1 MKVGIL
7 GAGQL
12 GRMLAGAAL
21 QLGLEPH
28 LFDPET
34 QACGHSAGRSWP
46 FSYDDQDSLER
57 FARTVD
63 LCTFEF
69 ENVPIKAVQMVSRH
83 TLVSPGMAALAV
95 SQDRLHEK
103 NFLRTLGIATPD
115 FQPWDPGDEL
125 PEQGILKT
133 RRLGYDGK
141 GQWDLSRS
149 RPQPQVVCICEQKL
163 SFQREL
169 AQIGVR
175 SRSGEVAFYP
185 LVETIQ
191 RDGILCEAIAPARLV
206 SEELVLQAREWVGKI
221 LESLDYVGVLAL
233 EIFEV
238 EGRLL
243 ANEMAPR
250 VHNSGHWS
258 DRGCRTSQ
266 FENHWRALLGW
277 PLGSTEAIGHSRLI
291 NLLGSVPEVPPT
303 RSGGDCRSAPPS
315 GLRPSPDPPC
325 YFGIYAT
332 YYGKDPRPGRK
343 VGHLTLVAD
352 SPEEVDALSSGV
364 LSHAT

>member
-28 LFDPET
+28 LYDPET

-46 FSYDDQDSLER
+46 FSYEDQDSLER
-57 FARTVD
+57 FARTVE

-69 ENVPIKAVQMVSRH
+69 ENVPVSAVQTVSRYS
-83 TLVSPGMAALAV
+83 LVAPGMAALAV

-103 NFLRTLGIATPD
+103 NFLRTLGIGTPD
-115 FQPWDPGDEL
+115 FQAWVPGAEL
-125 PEQGILKT
+125 PPQGILKT
-133 RRLGYDGK
+133 RRFGYDGK

-149 RPQPQVVCICEQKL
+149 RPQPGVTCICEEKL
-163 SFQREL
+163 AFQREL
-169 AQIGVR
+169 SQIGVR
-175 SRSGEVAFYP
+175 SRSGEIACYP

-191 RDGILCEAIAPARLV
+191 REGILCEAIAPARQV
-206 SEELVLQAREWVGKI
+206 SQELVNQARLWVTKI
-221 LESLDYVGVLAL
+221 LEALDYVGVLAL
-233 EIFEV
+233 ELFEV
-238 EGRLL
+238 DGQLL

-250 VHNSGHWS
+250 VHNSGHWT

-277 PLGSTEAIGHSRLI
+277 PLGDTEALGHCRLI
-291 NLLGSVPEVPPT
+291 NLLGSVPEVPPP
-303 RSGGDCRSAPPS
+303 GVH
-315 GLRPSPDPPC
+315 
-325 YFGIYAT
+325 AT
-332 YYGKDPRPGRK
+332 YYGKEARPGRK
-343 VGHLTLVAD
+343 LGHLTCLAD
-352 SPEEVDALSSGV
+352 TPEAVDEISSGV

>member
-28 LFDPET
+28 LYDPET

-46 FSYDDQDSLER
+46 FSYEDQDSLER
-57 FARTVD
+57 FARSVD

-69 ENVPIKAVQMVSRH
+69 ENVPVQAVQIVSRQ

-103 NFLRTLGIATPD
+103 NFLRTLEIDSPE
-115 FQPWDPGDEL
+115 FRPWIPGEEL

-133 RRLGYDGK
+133 RRFGYDGK
-141 GQWDLSRS
+141 GQWDLSRT
-149 RPQPQVVCICEQKL
+149 RPQPEVACLWEEKL
-163 SFQREL
+163 AFQREL
-169 AQIGVR
+169 SQIGVR
-175 SRSGEVAFYP
+175 SRTGEIAFYP
-185 LVETIQ
+185 LVETVQ
-191 RDGILCEAIAPARLV
+191 RNGILCEAIAPARDVPEALQA
-206 SEELVLQAREWVGKI
+206 QAREWVGKI
-221 LESLDYVGVLAL
+221 LQSLDYVGVLAL
-233 EIFEV
+233 ELFEV
-238 EGRLL
+238 DGRLL

-250 VHNSGHWS
+250 VHNSGHWT

-277 PLGSTEAIGHSRLI
+277 PLGSTETVGHCRLI

-303 RSGGDCRSAPPS
+303 GT
-315 GLRPSPDPPC
+315 
-325 YFGIYAT
+325 YAT
-332 YYGKDPRPGRK
+332 YYGKEPRPGRK

-352 SPEEVDALSSGV
+352 SPEAVDALSSGV

>member
-28 LFDPET
+28 LYDPDPL
-34 QACGHSAGRSWP
+34 ACGHSAGRSWP
-46 FSYDDQDSLER
+46 FAYADQDSLDR

-69 ENVPIKAVQMVSRH
+69 ENVPVEAVQIVSRH

-103 NFLRTLGIATPD
+103 NFLRTLDIATPE
-115 FQPWDPGDEL
+115 FKPVEPGERL
-125 PEQGILKT
+125 PQQGILKT
-133 RRLGYDGK
+133 RRFGYDGK

-149 RPQPQVVCICEQKL
+149 TPTPEVACLWEEKL
-163 SFQREL
+163 AFQREL
-169 AQIGVR
+169 SQIGVR
-175 SRSGEVAFYP
+175 SRCGRMEFYP

-191 RDGILCEAIAPARLV
+191 RDGILVGAIAPAREV
-206 SEELVLQAREWVGKI
+206 SDELAEQARAWVGSI

-233 EIFEV
+233 ELFQV
-238 EGRLL
+238 GGRLL

-250 VHNSGHWS
+250 VHNSGHWT
-258 DRGCRTSQ
+258 DRGCTTSQ
-266 FENHWRALLGW
+266 FENHWRALLDL
-277 PLGSTEAIGHSRLI
+277 PLGPVEPLGHCRLD
-291 NLLGSVPEVPPT
+291 NLLGELPYELPAGAGVYPT
-303 RSGGDCRSAPPS
+303 
-315 GLRPSPDPPC
+315 
-325 YFGIYAT
+325 F
-332 YYGKDPRPGRK
+332 YGKEPRPGRK
-343 VGHLTLVAD
+343 VGHITYVAAD
-352 SPEEVDALSSGV
+352 PQAVDELSSGV
-364 LSHAT
+364 FTHAT